1 MHIIFL
7 TLYPEM
13 FPATLGH
20 GVAGRALQ
28 QGLWSYDAI
37 NIRDFATDKH
47 NKVDDTPYGGGAGMV
62 MKADVVARAID
73 AAYNKHPEA
82 TLIFPSPHGMHFTQA
97 HSEHIGRTAQTLIFL
112 CGRFEAIDQRI
123 IEHYQ
128 PVELS
133 IGDYILLGGEV
144 AALAMSE
151 GILRHIDGVLG
162 NADTHDDESFTIGKD
177 CAGLLEY
184 PHYTKPPIWN
194 SYPVP
199 EVLTSGNHQRI
210 DAWRREQSE
219 RITAQK
225 RPDLWKEYCNI
236 KTLEGESAPKGKN
249 KTVG

>member
-1 MHIIFL
+1 MHFLFL

-20 GVAGRALQ
+20 GVAGRALHNSI
-28 QGLWSYDAI
+28 WSYDTI

-62 MKADVVARAID
+62 MKANVLSRAIEAAQDMLPD
-73 AAYNKHPEA
+73 AP
-82 TLIFPSPHGMHFTQA
+82 LLLPSPHGTVFSQSLSCELAETHA
-97 HSEHIGRTAQTLIFL
+97 NYIFI

-128 PVELS
+128 PKEIS

-144 AALAMSE
+144 ASLVIVESMLRHVD
-151 GILRHIDGVLG
+151 GILG
-162 NADTHDDESFTIGKD
+162 NPETHDEESFMIGED

-194 SYPVP
+194 GYPVP

-210 DAWRREQSE
+210 NAWRRAQAEA
-219 RITAQK
+219 ITEQK
-225 RPDLWKEYCNI
+225 RPDLW
-236 KTLEGESAPKGKN
+236 N
-249 KTVG
+249 KYSKMGNNETVG